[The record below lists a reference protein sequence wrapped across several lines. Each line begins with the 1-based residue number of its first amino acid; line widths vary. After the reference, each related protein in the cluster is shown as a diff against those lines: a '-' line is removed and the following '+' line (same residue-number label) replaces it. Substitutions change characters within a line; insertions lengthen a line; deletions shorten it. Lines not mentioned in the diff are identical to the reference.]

1 MKELIVLVSM
11 EHFFQFIGEG
21 RDIIFNLPLT
31 TTRSRNRIEYDKK
44 PLSEFLIPLLIT
56 LC

>member
-21 RDIIFNLPLT
+21 RDVIFNLPLT